1 MSILEV
7 SGLLLYFVGLF
18 LCLGGMY
25 FLINVFSFSSG
36 YMVLGGKGLFVSWSL
51 EQDGISLMQ
60 ATDF

>member
-36 YMVLGGKGLFVSWSL
+36 YMVLGGKGLFVS
-51 EQDGISLMQ
+51 
-60 ATDF
+60 